1 MKCLTKNLL
10 LSSLLIITVLC
21 SSFSCKKKDPSI
33 NEKLFGT
40 WQIKLAHIYSVY
52 SFRAN
57 GSWTSSERVEGKFNK
72 IVENRGKVVGQWE
85 VLEAQ
90 DAEGVRHL
98 KMTPSVVKDIDA
110 WTIGVPITFEI
121 LGLDKDNLK
130 LRMQSGRKVT
140 WKKVRSQ
147 SADANVLDTAGAK
160 VKVWPV
166 VVNLNRTREHAKF
179 RFLCIDLDLYMDD
192 PEANDF
198 VTFEKNQESDE
209 IEYHLHPKIR
219 EVIILYF
226 SSMTYKEAKTL
237 EKVKKA
243 VDKLKVILN
252 PYFMGKLNEIDVVK
266 VVVTTNAESVKDF
279 ELMYEIAAADAAEKE
294 EG

>member
-1 MKCLTKNLL
+1 MKYMIKLFFH
-10 LSSLLIITVLC
+10 SLFIITVLL
-21 SSFSCKKKDPSI
+21 SSYSCKEKDPTI
-33 NEKLFGT
+33 NEKLLGT

-85 VLEAQ
+85 IEESP
-90 DAEGVRHL
+90 DEEGVRYL
-98 KMTPSVVKDIDA
+98 IMTPSVVEVIDG
-110 WTIGVPITFEI
+110 WKVDVTIKFEI
-121 LGLDKDNLK
+121 MALDKENLK
-130 LRMQSGRKVT
+130 LRMQSGRQVT

-147 SADANVLDTAGAK
+147 SAEENVLDTAGAK

-166 VVNLNRTREHAKF
+166 VVNLNRTRAHAKF
-179 RFLCIDLDLYMDD
+179 RFLCIDLDLYMDN
-192 PEANDF
+192 PGESDF
-198 VTFEKNQESDE
+198 VSLENNQETEE

-219 EVIILYF
+219 EVIIIYF

-237 EKVKKA
+237 IKIKKA
-243 VDKLKVILN
+243 VDNLKIVLN
-252 PYFMGKLNEIDVVK
+252 PYFKGKLNEIDVVK

-279 ELMYEIAAADAAEKE
+279 ELMYKADYEVQE
-294 EG
+294 